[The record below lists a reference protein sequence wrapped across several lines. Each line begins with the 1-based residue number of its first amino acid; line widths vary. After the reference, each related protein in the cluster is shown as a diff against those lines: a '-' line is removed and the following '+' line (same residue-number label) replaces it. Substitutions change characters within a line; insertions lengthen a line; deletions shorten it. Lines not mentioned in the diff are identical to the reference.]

1 MSSFLTLE
9 VLPEVDDCL
18 KLRVS
23 GSSLG
28 FSGQAD
34 CYVNESEFLAFSKSL
49 QGFPKKMDQLL
60 SFDSGKSNSLSNF
73 ELSFSCANSSGH
85 VKLEVEITHIE
96 SYVDSKTNRFSSS
109 FSLVVMPSEIDTFQS
124 NLISVANS
132 NNVGQLAELRTE
144 T

>member
-1 MSSFLTLE
+1 MSSFLTLK

-18 KLRVS
+18 KLRVR
-23 GSSLG
+23 GSSCG

-34 CYVNESEFLAFSKSL
+34 CYVNESEFLTFSKSL
-49 QGFPKKMDQLL
+49 QGFPKKMDQVLT
-60 SFDSGKSNSLSNF
+60 FDSGKSDSISNF

-96 SYVDSKTNRFSSS
+96 SFVNLKTNRCSST
-109 FSLVVMPSEIDTFQS
+109 FSLVVMPSDIDTFQS

-132 NNVGQLAELRTE
+132 SNVDQMAELRSE